1 MLVLERKE
9 LYAKD
14 KEIVKA
20 LEKQE
25 KNAFGL
31 QQKSDKNH
39 QKDLAVQERKE
50 KLQNRMNKIVKL
62 EGRIPMMRMPKKEIK
77 QKKTDK
83 QPSKEE
89 MDWLRYLGNLEKEQ
103 E

>member
-1 MLVLERKE
+1 
-9 LYAKD
+9 
-14 KEIVKA
+14 
-20 LEKQE
+20 
-25 KNAFGL
+25 
-31 QQKSDKNH
+31 
-39 QKDLAVQERKE
+39 
-50 KLQNRMNKIVKL
+50 MNKIVKL